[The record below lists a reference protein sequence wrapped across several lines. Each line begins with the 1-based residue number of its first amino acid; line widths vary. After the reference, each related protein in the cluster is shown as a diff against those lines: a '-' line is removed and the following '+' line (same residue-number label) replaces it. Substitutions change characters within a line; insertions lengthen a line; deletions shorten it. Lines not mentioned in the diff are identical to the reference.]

1 MVTDALTYNFIKKG
15 ANKMKYRT
23 LGKTNYHVS
32 EISLGTWQL
41 GSKWGDPFDEQDA
54 MQTLEEAYQAGVNFF
69 DTADIYQDGHSERA
83 IGKFL
88 AAHPDRHI
96 YVSTKCGRVLEPHAV
111 SNYSK
116 ENIENFVDH
125 SLKNLGTD
133 SLDLILLHCPPTDV
147 YYKKEVFDTLDMLK
161 SEGKIKHY
169 GVSVERIEE
178 AIKALD
184 YDISAVEIIFNI
196 FRQKPADLFFKLAK
210 EHNVGT
216 IIRVPLASGLLTG
229 KYTLTTQFGK
239 NDHRNFNRNGQAFDK
254 GETFAGVDYATGV
267 KAANELKAQLGTT
280 NLAQTA
286 LRWILMFAEVSTI
299 IPGASN
305 AKQIASNTRA
315 AALPA
320 LTKDQMAVA
329 TNIYQQYFEP
339 VVKYRW

>member
-1 MVTDALTYNFIKKG
+1 
-15 ANKMKYRT
+15 MKYRT
-23 LGKTNYHVS
+23 LGKTNYQVS

-41 GSKWGDPFDEQDA
+41 GSKWGEPFDETDA

-69 DTADIYQDGHSERA
+69 DTADIYQDGHSEKA
-83 IGKFL
+83 IGQFL
-88 AAHPDRHI
+88 AAHPDRQI
-96 YVSTKCGRVLEPHAV
+96 YVSTKCGRGIEPNAI
-111 SNYSK
+111 SNYSR
-116 ENIENFVDH
+116 ENLEQFVEQ
-125 SLKNLGTD
+125 SLQNLGTD

-147 YYKKEVFDTLDMLK
+147 YYRKEVFAALDDLK
-161 SEGKIKHY
+161 AAGKIKHY

-196 FRQKPADLFFKLAK
+196 FRQKPADLFFKLAQQQ
-210 EHNVGT
+210 NVGT

-229 KYTLTTQFGK
+229 KYTLATQFGQ
-239 NDHRNFNRNGQAFDK
+239 NDHRNFNRHGQAFDQ

-267 KAANELKAQLGTT
+267 KAANELKDQLGTN

-286 LRWILMFAEVSTI
+286 LRWILMFNAVSTI

-305 AKQIASNTRA
+305 ASQIAANTGA
-315 AALPA
+315 DNLPA
-320 LTKDQMAVA
+320 LTAAQMDLAKNV
-329 TNIYQQYFEP
+329 YQKYFEP

>member
-1 MVTDALTYNFIKKG
+1 MN
-15 ANKMKYRT
+15 YRT
-23 LGKTNYHVS
+23 LGKTNYKVS
-32 EISLGTWQL
+32 EVSLGTWQL
-41 GSKWGDPFDEQDA
+41 GSKWGDPFDETDA

-69 DTADIYQDGHSERA
+69 DTADGYQNGNSEKA

-88 AAHPDRHI
+88 AAHPERQI
-96 YVSTKCGRVLEPHAV
+96 YVSTKCGRGIEPHSI

-116 ENIENFVDH
+116 ANIEQFVDH
-125 SLKNLGTD
+125 SLKNLQTD

-147 YYKKEVFDTLDMLK
+147 YYKKEVFDTLDALK
-161 SEGKIKHY
+161 AAGKIKHY

-184 YDISAVEIIFNI
+184 YDVSAVEIIFNI

-210 EHNVGT
+210 QHNVGT

-229 KYTLTTQFGK
+229 KYTLETKFGK
-239 NDHRNFNRNGQAFDK
+239 NDHRNFNRDGKAFDK

-267 KAANELKAQLGTT
+267 KAANELKKQLGTD

-286 LRWILMFAEVSTI
+286 LRWILMFDEVSTI

-305 AKQIASNTRA
+305 ANQIASNTGA
-315 AALPA
+315 ADLPA
-320 LTKDQMAVA
+320 LTPEQMKIAQ
-329 TNIYQQYFEP
+329 NIYQKYFEP